1 MGYRLEKVTGYYKSQ
16 VESRLYFSQMFYW
29 SLIRTLLFKSHFQ
42 KTVISIE
49 LCLLPEL
56 SGD

>member
-1 MGYRLEKVTGYYKSQ
+1 MGYRSEKVTGYYKSP
-16 VESRLYFSQMFYW
+16 VESRLCFSRVFYW
-29 SLIRTLLFKSHFQ
+29 SLIRTLLFKNHFQ

-49 LCLLPEL
+49 LYLLPEL